1 MKAEDYELVKKFFDR
16 LTAADFQRR
25 AESKEQAQQ
34 MMFAFNELLEEAQRG
49 LDNGKTN

>member
-25 AESKEQAQQ
+25 AEDKQQAQN
-34 MMFAFNELLEEAQRG
+34 MMYAFAELLEE
-49 LDNGKTN
+49 GKKHIEKEA

>member
-1 MKAEDYELVKKFFDR
+1 MKAEDYNLVKLFFDR

-34 MMFAFNELLEEAQRG
+34 MMFAFNELIQEARTWI
-49 LDNGKTN
+49 TN